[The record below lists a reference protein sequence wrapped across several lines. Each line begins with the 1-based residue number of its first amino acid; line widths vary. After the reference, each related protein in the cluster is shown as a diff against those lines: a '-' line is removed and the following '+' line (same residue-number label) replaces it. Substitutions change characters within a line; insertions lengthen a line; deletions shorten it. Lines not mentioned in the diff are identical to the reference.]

1 MSLRGKIRMYKTCMT
16 SVMSCA
22 IETRAETTITKGLLR
37 TIRTLK
43 CITGSEL
50 VNRIHNICQIQDIT
64 RWDQDQETSV

>member
-1 MSLRGKIRMYKTCMT
+1 MK

-22 IETRAETTITKGLLR
+22 IETRAEITITKGLLR

-50 VNRIHNICQIQDIT
+50 VNRIHNIC
-64 RWDQDQETSV
+64 